1 MSKKKK
7 NIVKP
12 KVRINKFEQQLNEQK
27 EKNILLLAEFDN
39 FRKRTAKDRITNE
52 KYEGKNIFVSILPI
66 LDDIDRVL
74 VIKDIKEQSV
84 VDGINLIKSKFISS
98 LKEYEV
104 VPYDSLG
111 KKFNPDYHEAIMMKK
126 IKKSKNMVIEEF
138 QKGYMYHDKVL
149 RHAKVIVSE

>member
-1 MSKKKK
+1 MPKKKK

-12 KVRINKFEQQLNEQK
+12 KVKINKVEQQLNEQK

-39 FRKRTAKDRITNE
+39 FRKRTAKDRIANE
-52 KYEGKNIFVSILPI
+52 KYEGKKIFVSILPI

-74 VIKDIKEQSV
+74 AIKEIKEQSV
-84 VDGINLIKSKFISS
+84 VDGINLIKSKFVSS
-98 LKEYEV
+98 LKEYGV
-104 VPYDSLG
+104 VPYDSQG
-111 KKFNPDYHEAIMMKK
+111 KEFNPDYHEAIMMKK
-126 IKKSKNMVIEEF
+126 IKKSKNIVIEEF